1 MNNDSRSPI
10 ILWFRRD
17 LRVDDN
23 PALCFA
29 CEQNQP
35 IVPVYIWS
43 PEEDGVW
50 QMGEASRWW
59 LHQSLEKL
67 NKSISGLARA
77 PQPSLL
83 PLVIRVGQSSVVLSR
98 LIVATRASAI
108 CWNRLYEPVIYGRD
122 RLIERQLQSKGILV
136 KTFKTGLLYEP
147 WEIKT
152 KSNTPFKVF
161 TPFWKKSLQCV
172 SLSPPRLR
180 PSQIQLSPQ
189 KFQPLTV
196 KSLELLSNINWYA
209 NIQKHW
215 HPGEVTA
222 KQKLDMLLD
231 STLLEYDKSRDF
243 PELIGTSLLS
253 PHLHFGEISP
263 KQIWHAVIQKEKTK
277 DINDLSTG
285 GSAAP
290 YYQIFN
296 PILQGTKFDAGG
308 NYLRQYLPEIARLP
322 NEYSHQPWLAPS
334 ALLNNLGIELGR
346 TYPEP
351 VVVHSFARKRA
362 LRVYT
367 DFRNG
372 K

>member
-1 MNNDSRSPI
+1 
-10 ILWFRRD
+10 
-17 LRVDDN
+17 
-23 PALCFA
+23 
-29 CEQNQP
+29 
-35 IVPVYIWS
+35 
-43 PEEDGVW
+43 
-50 QMGEASRWW
+50 
-59 LHQSLEKL
+59 
-67 NKSISGLARA
+67 
-77 PQPSLL
+77 
-83 PLVIRVGQSSVVLSR
+83 
-98 LIVATRASAI
+98 
-108 CWNRLYEPVIYGRD
+108 
-122 RLIERQLQSKGILV
+122 
-136 KTFKTGLLYEP
+136 
-147 WEIKT
+147 
-152 KSNTPFKVF
+152 
-161 TPFWKKSLQCV
+161 
-172 SLSPPRLR
+172 
-180 PSQIQLSPQ
+180 
-189 KFQPLTV
+189 
-196 KSLELLSNINWYA
+196 
-209 NIQKHW
+209 
-215 HPGEVTA
+215 
-222 KQKLDMLLD
+222 MLLD

>member
-83 PLVIRVGQSSVVLSR
+83 PLVIRVGKSSVVLSR
-98 LIVATRASAI
+98 LIVETRASAI

-172 SLSPPRLR
+172 SLSPPRPR

-189 KFQPLTV
+189 KVQSLTV

-277 DINDLSTG
+277 DINDLSTS
-285 GSAAP
+285 GSA
-290 YYQIFN
+290 
-296 PILQGTKFDAGG
+296 
-308 NYLRQYLPEIARLP
+308 YLRQISWREFAHHVLFHFPYIETESSNFRILRIPLAERQNWLSNSRCGHASTLANRLD
-322 NEYSHQPWLAPS
+322 A
-334 ALLNNLGIELGR
+334 
-346 TYPEP
+346 
-351 VVVHSFARKRA
+351 
-362 LRVYT
+362 
-367 DFRNG
+367 
-372 K
+372 